1 MATPFKKRKINGITY
16 TSYTDGRPT
25 TWSQSFGGG
34 SYRQTLTHRGGHI
47 TQTITTKNCGY
58 TKIEKKVLTKKN
70 KPLKYKPPKPY
81 KFKYGK
87 PVRARK
93 PRVKAMSYELSSK
106 ILFYMMVFAFLPMII
121 HAIANIF

>member
-34 SYRQTLTHRGGHI
+34 SYRQTLTHRGGHV

-70 KPLKYKPPKPY
+70 KPLKYKPPRTHRI
-81 KFKYGK
+81 KYGK

-93 PRVKAMSYELSSK
+93 RSIKGSPTSLTLKL
-106 ILFYMMVFAFLPMII
+106 IFYMSIFAFLPMII
-121 HAIANIF
+121 QGIIDAL